1 MNAGIRVVLVKD
13 PSQTFAF
20 EPDRTVTIGRASD
33 SAIQLNDPY
42 VSRRHATLRF
52 IQDRWTLTDNGSRQG
67 TLINGTQLAAQQ
79 PCVLAH
85 GDQIGIF
92 PFMLRVDLGGEKTTL
107 VQSAADDAA
116 GHVRAVAPDELENLA
131 GRRLKV
137 LLAVA
142 AKLQE
147 AANERDLAVTAVS
160 ALLLGTGF
168 GRAMLLRGHDGAAY
182 EVLASA
188 AQAHHQHEEAR
199 ISRTLLREA
208 SVGKPVRLDEVAE
221 MQMAESIV
229 SEGVTAALCVPIL
242 LGASVEGFL
251 YLDSTGGQA
260 PGPDA
265 AAFAQ
270 ALAHFVSMGLG
281 ELRRR
286 DLANRQMLIQ
296 RELASAHAV
305 QRRLMPPDSG
315 SMGPWRWKLHAMP
328 GRVVAGDIV
337 GAGVGGEGFW
347 FFLGDVVGK
356 GIGAG
361 MLMASIQAYL
371 AAELERGCPVQ
382 EAMDAVNTYVR
393 QHRDEAE
400 FATLMAMRLAADGR
414 SMRVVDAGHAMG
426 AILREGHGPL
436 RIQAAG
442 GTPLG
447 IMEDP
452 YEFSELE
459 LRPGDRIL
467 LFSDGVCEQQ
477 NADGAE
483 LGMERVLQRLAGSR
497 DEHED
502 IERVVSLL
510 REHAAGGA
518 FTDDISVASLV
529 HAGAAVAPANR

>member
-1 MNAGIRVVLVKD
+1 
-13 PSQTFAF
+13 
-20 EPDRTVTIGRASD
+20 
-33 SAIQLNDPY
+33 
-42 VSRRHATLRF
+42 
-52 IQDRWTLTDNGSRQG
+52 
-67 TLINGTQLAAQQ
+67 
-79 PCVLAH
+79 
-85 GDQIGIF
+85 
-92 PFMLRVDLGGEKTTL
+92 
-107 VQSAADDAA
+107 
-116 GHVRAVAPDELENLA
+116 
-131 GRRLKV
+131 
-137 LLAVA
+137 
-142 AKLQE
+142 
-147 AANERDLAVTAVS
+147 
-160 ALLLGTGF
+160 
-168 GRAMLLRGHDGAAY
+168 
-182 EVLASA
+182 
-188 AQAHHQHEEAR
+188 
-199 ISRTLLREA
+199 
-208 SVGKPVRLDEVAE
+208 
-221 MQMAESIV
+221 
-229 SEGVTAALCVPIL
+229 
-242 LGASVEGFL
+242 
-251 YLDSTGGQA
+251 
-260 PGPDA
+260 
-265 AAFAQ
+265 
-270 ALAHFVSMGLG
+270 
-281 ELRRR
+281 
-286 DLANRQMLIQ
+286 
-296 RELASAHAV
+296 
-305 QRRLMPPDSG
+305 
-315 SMGPWRWKLHAMP
+315 MGPWRWKLHAMP